1 MTKAELIRKVAK
13 NVGVPDTDAKIFFE
27 LFLKRISAVSRN
39 WSINIC

>member
-27 LFLKRISAVSRN
+27 LFLKEFLLL
-39 WSINIC
+39 